1 MSETDSL
8 VNPLREFLGAPTPE
22 AWIAWALENEALML
36 IDHAHCEKKAA
47 STALSMMYRYL
58 EYPAFLNRLSKLA
71 REELVHFEQVLKI
84 LKRRGI
90 AYDHL
95 SAAPYAAGLIELA
108 RKEEPGK
115 LIDRLIIS
123 AFIEARSCER
133 FAAIAP
139 HLDDEL
145 QSFYLGLLRSEARH
159 YTAYI
164 DQARAVASEV
174 GLPESGAGSVA
185 ARIEEIRQ
193 RENELILAPATE
205 FRFHSGV
212 PKDASSAA

>member
-1 MSETDSL
+1 MTETATL
-8 VNPLREFLGAPTPE
+8 VQPLREFLGASTPQ

-84 LKRRGI
+84 LRQRGI

-95 SAAPYAAGLIELA
+95 TAAPYAAGLLSVA
-108 RKEEPGK
+108 RQEEPGK
-115 LIDRLIIS
+115 LIDRLIIG

-139 HLDDEL
+139 YLDDEL
-145 QSFYLGLLRSEARH
+145 QGFYLGLLRSEARH
-159 YTAYI
+159 FEVYI
-164 DQARAVASEV
+164 KQARAVAAEQGVSEQ
-174 GLPESGAGSVA
+174 GEASIES
-185 ARIEEIRQ
+185 RIDVIRQ
-193 RENELILAPATE
+193 QENALINAPAAE

-212 PKDASSAA
+212 PSDAVSSA